1 MALYRDLHIHS
12 RLQDWRT
19 PPSFKTPRRDTPAK
33 ARSSMA
39 APGRP
44 GRGGP
49 DDRPHQDLKSTWSS
63 TSLSEKRS
71 PFRRATSHP
80 SDTSRTSSITVTLED
95 RRPTRTP
102 TPDRREGE
110 GDLARPAAR
119 TGERPLGASRT
130 PGSPEPGAGANGA
143 GNEIDRP
150 EAGPLPWGPDP
161 EARPL
166 APSPKGEGPP
176 RWCEQLL
183 EDAAGGAR

>member
-1 MALYRDLHIHS
+1 VALYRDLHTHPH
-12 RLQDWRT
+12 LQDWRT

-33 ARSSMA
+33 ARSSMT
-39 APGRP
+39 APVKP

-49 DDRPHQDLKSTWSS
+49 YQRAHQEPQEPNSAWFSTP
-63 TSLSEKRS
+63 LSEKRS
-71 PFRRATSHP
+71 PFRRVTSHP
-80 SDTSRTSSITVTLED
+80 SDTSRTSSITVTLEE

-150 EAGPLPWGPDP
+150 EAGVYPRPGSPT
-161 EARPL
+161 ARPER
-166 APSPKGEGPP
+166 SEGPLQ
-176 RWCEQLL
+176 WCEQLL
-183 EDAAGGAR
+183 EDAPGGAR